1 MSQKAGPLAHMTVV
15 EFAGLGPAPF
25 AGMVLSDLGAR
36 VIRIDRPPKSSK
48 PSGFDEMTA
57 RDADV
62 LSRGR
67 ESIALDL
74 KQPEAVEIALEL
86 IAQADALLEGYR
98 PGVME
103 SLGLG
108 PDLCLKKNPCL
119 VYGRVTGWGQTGPL
133 AQSAGHDINYLA
145 LTGALHATG
154 KDRPVPT
161 PGLIGDFGGGGMLL
175 IVGLLAAFS
184 EAQLSGKGQVVDAS
198 ICDGSALLTA
208 LIQGWRSV
216 GLWSNKTGTNMGDGG
231 AHFYNTY
238 RCSDG
243 KFISIG
249 SVEPQFY
256 TLLREHCGLTDAAFE
271 RQWDKRYWADLQGRI
286 EHVIASKDRTFWTQ
300 LLEGTDVCFAP
311 VLDLDEA
318 PEHPHNKAR
327 NTFVKV
333 NGINQP
339 APAPKFSRSN
349 LGPCQSVGKIG
360 ESTCSILLEFGFD
373 DDQIIKFKNQKT
385 VWCGF

>member
-36 VIRIDRPPKSSK
+36 VIRIDRAPKSTKS
-48 PSGFDEMTA
+48 SVFDEMTA
-57 RDADV
+57 RHADV

-86 IAQADALLEGYR
+86 IAQSDALLEGYR

-108 PDLCLKKNPCL
+108 PEQCLQKNSRL
-119 VYGRVTGWGQTGPL
+119 VYGRITGWGQTGPL

-154 KDRPVPT
+154 KGKPVPT

-175 IVGLLAAFS
+175 LVGLLAAFS
-184 EAQLSGKGQVVDAS
+184 EAQRSGKGQVVDAS

-208 LIQGWRSV
+208 LIQGWHSV
-216 GLWSNKTGTNMGDGG
+216 GLWSNETGTNMGDGG

-238 RCSDG
+238 RCADG
-243 KFISIG
+243 KYISIG

-256 TLLREHCGLTDAAFE
+256 SLLREHCGLTDSEFE
-271 RQWDKRYWADLQGRI
+271 QQWDKRRWADLQSRV
-286 EHVIASKDRTFWTQ
+286 EQVIAGHDRDYWTQ

-318 PEHPHNKAR
+318 PEHPHNKVR
-327 NTFVKV
+327 NTFAKV
-333 NGINQP
+333 NGITQP
-339 APAPKFSRSN
+339 APAPKFSRSA
-349 LGPCQSVGKIG
+349 LGPCQDVGKVG
-360 ESTCSILLEFGFD
+360 DKTCRILEELGFTT
-373 DDQIIKFKNQKT
+373 DQVAQFKGKNT
-385 VWCGF
+385 VWYDV